1 MDNWGNQLLSTAR
14 IVMDIISEE
23 LGLGKE

>member
-14 IVMDIISEE
+14 IVMDILSIE